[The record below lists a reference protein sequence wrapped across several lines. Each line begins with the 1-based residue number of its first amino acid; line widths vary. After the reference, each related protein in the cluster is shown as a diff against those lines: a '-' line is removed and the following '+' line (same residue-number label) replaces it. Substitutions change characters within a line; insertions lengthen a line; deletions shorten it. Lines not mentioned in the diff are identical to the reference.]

1 MMLRSFALGAAIL
14 CLACSLVG
22 CAAPLVVSASAGLLQ
37 EGASAYVNGQLQ
49 TAHKTPLDQSQE
61 AMRRTLRE
69 LHLPILVDRT
79 GDISG
84 YLASK
89 ETDGDE
95 ISIRL
100 EKVSCVA
107 TMIKVRIGLFGD
119 QATSRLLIQEWER
132 QLEQFRALPETQQ
145 EAEMEESERLSEP
158 QNP

>member
-1 MMLRSFALGAAIL
+1 MLRSLSRAPAIL
-14 CLACSLVG
+14 TLSLALTG

-37 EGASAYVNGQLQ
+37 EGASAYQNGQLR
-49 TAHKTPLDQSQE
+49 TAHKTPLDESQE

-69 LHLPILVDRT
+69 LHLPILIDRT

-89 ETDGDE
+89 EADGDE

-107 TMIKVRIGLFGD
+107 TMIKIRIGIFGD
-119 QATSRLLIQEWER
+119 QATSRLLIQEWEK
-132 QLEQFRALPETQQ
+132 QLEQFHTLPEAQQ
-145 EAEMEESERLSEP
+145 QIEIEESERQAEP
-158 QNP
+158 QNH